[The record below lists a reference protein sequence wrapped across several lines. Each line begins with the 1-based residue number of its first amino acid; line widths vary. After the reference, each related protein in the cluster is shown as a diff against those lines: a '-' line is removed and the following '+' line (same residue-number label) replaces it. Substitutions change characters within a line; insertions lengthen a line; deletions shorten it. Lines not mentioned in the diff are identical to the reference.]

1 MARTKKGGYLILK
14 IKHLNG
20 RLFNRYISENGR
32 IVFNA
37 EQGKIISALYDKSPM
52 SAGELSKVTGLANST
67 LTLMLKRLEEQ
78 ELIIS
83 QSDELDKRIKFFS
96 LTDFGKEQQEIG
108 QEVSQKLSNV
118 FYDGFTDKE
127 IETVE
132 NLLER
137 ILNNLDKEMEK

>member
-1 MARTKKGGYLILK
+1 
-14 IKHLNG
+14 
-20 RLFNRYISENGR
+20 
-32 IVFNA
+32 
-37 EQGKIISALYDKSPM
+37 
-52 SAGELSKVTGLANST
+52 
-67 LTLMLKRLEEQ
+67 MLKRLEEQ